1 MVAVR
6 SAVFT
11 PVLDTAVEE
20 RRFVMHNVQWHVYVS
35 LHDSMEAAG
44 SHTRMTYN
52 RGDLELMSPSKT
64 HEDYKKLIARLIEAF
79 AEEMDIDLHGYG
91 STTFREELKQR
102 GLEPDECYSVGEYLG
117 RPDLAIEVAMGQPL
131 VDKLSVYH
139 GLNVS
144 EVWVWQRDHLVIH
157 VRSNDGYEISE
168 HSRVLAALDVERFV
182 SFVKIGDNQTKRV
195 KAYRAALRSNV

>member
-6 SAVFT
+6 SQVFV
-11 PVLDTAVEE
+11 PALDIAVEE
-20 RRFVMHNVQWHVYVS
+20 RRFVMHNVQWYVYVS

-91 STTFREELKQR
+91 STTFREELKER

-168 HSRVLAALDVERFV
+168 NSRLLAALDVALFV
-182 SFVKIGDNQTKRV
+182 SFIKIGDNQTKRV
-195 KAYRAALRSNV
+195 KAYRAALRSDA